1 MLFSSHVLAMN
12 VPKHARANSNMIL
25 YLPKPNNLT
34 KSNVFFFYFLFRG
47 MLSSAHVL
55 AMDAK
60 HLLDVID
67 KIRMNYRHV
76 NELILRGSPP
86 STVHSNSNSN
96 SCTSRDTGT
105 GNSLNSHS
113 LGGRSTASSSYA
125 TTSSSQS
132 MSDNGGSS

>member
-1 MLFSSHVLAMN
+1 MLKVSR
-12 VPKHARANSNMIL
+12 VPKHARADARANSNMIL
-25 YLPKPNNLT
+25 YLPKPNLT
-34 KSNVFFFYFLFRG
+34 KSNVFFYFLFRG